1 MSKSIFAM
9 VQGNVEKEIRA
20 KEKQI
25 KLDFLEFLNTELEK
39 MLEKK
44 ECWYVA
50 KRSFKLPKGESHF
63 EWEKTAEEMG
73 FLTQYEFDN
82 YYGDTLTLK
91 PTTAENEATK
101 LISQHNKKV
110 EKAKKEEQKKKEA
123 IRIASQRAADKVVR
137 EILGKLR
144 SGDYEIK
151 KYGEN
156 VATIKVTYEKVSF
169 EGLDVDCFKAFV
181 GDILQ
186 NYKFKSITFGGTSNN
201 YFEIHVRR
209 PGAEETAE

>member
-1 MSKSIFAM
+1 MSKSIFAI

-50 KRSFKLPKGESHF
+50 ERRFKLPKGESHF

-73 FLTQYEFDN
+73 FKADYEFDR
-82 YYGDTLTLK
+82 YYGDTITLK
-91 PTTAENEATK
+91 PTTAESEATK
-101 LISQHNKKV
+101 LIVRHNKKV
-110 EKAKKEEQKKKEA
+110 EKTQKEEQKKKEA
-123 IRIASQRAADKVVR
+123 IKIASRRAADKVVR
-137 EILGKLR
+137 ELLGKLR
-144 SGDYEIK
+144 SGDYELK
-151 KYGEN
+151 EYGEN
-156 VATIKVTYEKVSF
+156 VVTIKVTYEKISF

-181 GDILQ
+181 GDILRT
-186 NYKFKSITFGGTSNN
+186 YKFRDIVFGGTSNN
-201 YFEIHVRR
+201 YFEIHVKR

>member
-1 MSKSIFAM
+1 MSKSIFAI

-50 KRSFKLPKGESHF
+50 ERRFKLPKGESHF

-73 FLTQYEFDN
+73 FKADYEFDS
-82 YYGDTLTLK
+82 YYGDTITLK
-91 PTTAENEATK
+91 PADESEAAK
-101 LISQHNKKV
+101 LVVKHNQKV
-110 EKAKKEEQKKKEA
+110 EKAQKEEWKKKEA
-123 IRIASQRAADKVVR
+123 IKIASRRAAHKVVK
-137 EILGKLR
+137 ELLGKLR
-144 SGDYEIK
+144 SGDYKLEE
-151 KYGEN
+151 YGEN
-156 VATIKVTYEKVSF
+156 AATVKVTYEKISF

-201 YFEIHVRR
+201 YFKIHVRR